1 MVRRFLMAAG
11 LAILVA
17 CSGSSP
23 TTPSDGG
30 TSGGGGGG
38 GGGGSSAGGNGD
50 GSGGNNSGGGAAPLA
65 AAVAVGNIFFKSG
78 HNGSANA
85 AVDTIGVG
93 GTVTWTWTSTGAVP
107 HSIESEGSP
116 AFTSSAIQTGD
127 GQTYQMQ
134 FSTPGTYHYDCAVH
148 GPAMSGT
155 IVVR

>member
-1 MVRRFLMAAG
+1 MMRRFLAAAG

-38 GGGGSSAGGNGD
+38 GGGGSAGGNGG

-65 AAVAVGNIFFKSG
+65 AAVTVGNIFFKSG

-85 AVDTIGVG
+85 AVDTIAAG
-93 GTVTWTWTSTGAVP
+93 GTVTWTWTSTGTVS

-116 AFTSSAIQTGD
+116 AFTSSAIQAGN
-127 GQTYQMQ
+127 GQTYQLQ
-134 FSTPGTYHYDCAVH
+134 FSTPGTYQYDCAVH
-148 GPAMSGT
+148 GAAMSGT